1 MQYDFQKCIIPPTV
15 SLEQT

>member
-1 MQYDFQKCIIPPTV
+1 MQYDIQKCIIPPTV